1 MACKYVDKFIGLYAF
16 LRKIPFF
23 CCFERV
29 FFISTYIDVN
39 NKKPNYSDIN
49 IKNMAH
55 WLCHQQINYKNN
67 KRSMKD
73 PEIRKLWE
81 EFTEQYKQYL

>member
-1 MACKYVDKFIGLYAF
+1 MACKYVDKFIGLYDF

-39 NKKPNYSDIN
+39 NKKIFQSNTSGNVSSITIPKKLAN
-49 IKNMAH
+49 ITLKNMF
-55 WLCHQQINYKNN
+55 LIV
-67 KRSMKD
+67 
-73 PEIRKLWE
+73 
-81 EFTEQYKQYL
+81 FTIMNPIAID